1 MSGYKQ
7 RLLRRDPMKTL
18 ALALLSVAIA
28 FAATITVVTVSIA
41 FPVQKGLPFTEPLEL
56 VSQNGVLRVTLTADE
71 KTTEVSGTK
80 VKGRVYNGLFVGPT
94 LRVRPGDRLEITLV
108 NRLRQYTNLHFHGMH
123 VSPVGNSDNIFVMVE
138 PGKTFHYV
146 VKIPT
151 DHPTGAF
158 WYHSHGHP
166 HSEDQVFGGLSGTLI
181 VDGIKDKLPPALRT
195 IRDRVFDL
203 KDLQVRNGAIVASNI
218 NSDAPTTRTTN
229 GLVNPRLAI
238 QSGGTQLWRF
248 ANIGADIF
256 YRLHLQGHRF
266 HVIAEDGNPVDK
278 VWTAD
283 ELILPPGK
291 RFEVLVQ
298 GGRVGTYELR
308 TLFYNQGTQGDQYP
322 PRRLATLTVRGPAQ
336 PAVALPTRLVPF
348 KDLRSVPI
356 AKRRE
361 LVFSEND
368 ATNQFFINGKQF
380 NMDQVDQRVELGTT
394 EEWVIR
400 NVSQEQHPFHI
411 HVNDFQV
418 ISVNGKPYDAHG
430 LQDTVILPA
439 QGKVVI
445 RMSFQDF
452 IGKFVYH
459 CHILAHED
467 NGMMGVVEV
476 VKVD

>member
-7 RLLRRDPMKTL
+7 RLLRRDPWKAL

-28 FAATITVVTVSIA
+28 FVAMVMVVTMSIA
-41 FPVQKGLPFTEPLEL
+41 FPVQQGLPFSEPPEL

-80 VKGRVYNGLFVGPT
+80 VKGRVYNGLFAGPT

-123 VSPVGNSDNIFVMVE
+123 VSPAGNSDNIFVMVE

-151 DHPTGAF
+151 DHPSGTF

-166 HSEDQVFGGLSGTLI
+166 HSEEQVFGGLSGALI
-181 VDGIKDKLPPALRT
+181 VAGVVNKLPPALQD

-218 NSDAPTTRTTN
+218 DSDAPTTRTTN
-229 GLVNPRLAI
+229 GLVNPQLAI
-238 QSGGTQLWRF
+238 WSGETQLWRF

-256 YRLHLQGHRF
+256 YRLYLQGHRF
-266 HVIAEDGNPVDK
+266 HVIAEDGNSVNR
-278 VWTAD
+278 VWAAD
-283 ELILPPGK
+283 ELVLPPGK

-298 GGRVGTYELR
+298 GGQVGTYELR
-308 TLFYNQGTQGDQYP
+308 TLFYNQGKQGDQYP
-322 PRRLATLTVRGPAQ
+322 PRRLGTLTVRGPVQ
-336 PAVALPTRLVPF
+336 PAAALPTRLVPF
-348 KDLRSVPI
+348 VDLRSVPI

-368 ATNQFFINGKQF
+368 ATNQFFINAKQF
-380 NMDQVDQRVELGTT
+380 SMDRVDQRVQLGTT
-394 EEWVIR
+394 EEWVM
-400 NVSQEQHPFHI
+400 VM
-411 HVNDFQV
+411 
-418 ISVNGKPYDAHG
+418 
-430 LQDTVILPA
+430 A
-439 QGKVVI
+439 QK
-445 RMSFQDF
+445 
-452 IGKFVYH
+452 
-459 CHILAHED
+459 C
-467 NGMMGVVEV
+467 
-476 VKVD
+476 

>member
-7 RLLRRDPMKTL
+7 KLRCNPLKAL
-18 ALALLSVAIA
+18 ALALLSLAIA
-28 FAATITVVTVSIA
+28 VAVTTVIVTVSIA
-41 FPVQKGLPFTEPLEL
+41 FPVQRGLPFTEPPEL

-94 LRVRPGDRLEITLV
+94 LRVQPGDLLEITLV

-146 VKIPT
+146 VKIPF

-158 WYHSHGHP
+158 WYHSHAHP
-166 HSEDQVFGGLSGTLI
+166 HSEEQVFGGMSGALI
-181 VDGIKDKLPPALRT
+181 VDGIIDKLPPALRN
-195 IRDRVFDL
+195 IRDRVFDF
-203 KDLQVRNGAIVASNI
+203 KDLQVRNDAIVASNI

-229 GLVNPRLAI
+229 GLVNPQLAI
-238 QSGGTQLWRF
+238 RSGGTQLWRF

-256 YRLHLQGHRF
+256 YRLHLQEHRF
-266 HVIAEDGNPVDK
+266 HVIAEDGNLVNK
-278 VWTAD
+278 VWAAD
-283 ELILPPGK
+283 ELVLPPGK

-308 TLFYNQGTQGDQYP
+308 TLFYNQGKQGDQYL
-322 PRRLATLTVRGPAQ
+322 PRNLATLTVQGPAQ
-336 PAVALPTRLVPF
+336 PAAALPTRLVPF
-348 KDLRSVPI
+348 VDLRTVPI

-380 NMDQVDQRVELGTT
+380 NMDRVDQRVELGTT

-400 NVSQEQHPFHI
+400 NVSGEQHPFHI

-418 ISVNGKPYDAHG
+418 ISVNGKPYDAHS

-439 QGKVVI
+439 HGKVVI
-445 RMSFQDF
+445 RMSFLTSSASSCTTATF
-452 IGKFVYH
+452 LPTRTTG
-459 CHILAHED
+459 
-467 NGMMGVVEV
+467 
-476 VKVD
+476 